1 MLRDKILFVIKLQKL
16 QKQVSLCHPSRMWET
31 HPNDYWVFSKM
42 ADLLY
47 HSFPGPP
54 LSKMAT
60 ESNFPCTL
68 GTFRMSN
75 SLPTCASLG
84 VIAVGCPPPILRQTT
99 ERYISTP
106 INGLPQDGGWRG
118 GEGAGNP
125 REQVAGC
132 CWPAFNLC
140 LLYWSQW
147 YGEENLRKICLKS
160 RMYYSLVWMIRHFTN
175 HSSAVQLWVCCL

>member
-1 MLRDKILFVIKLQKL
+1 MLWDKILFVIKLQKL

-31 HPNDYWVFSKM
+31 HPNDYWVCSKM

-106 INGLPQDGGWRG
+106 INGLPQDGGWG
-118 GEGAGNP
+118 GGGRSLATHGNRWLDVVDLLLISVCSIEAGDT
-125 REQVAGC
+125 EKKTSEKFV
-132 CWPAFNLC
+132 
-140 LLYWSQW
+140 
-147 YGEENLRKICLKS
+147 
-160 RMYYSLVWMIRHFTN
+160 
-175 HSSAVQLWVCCL
+175 

>member
-1 MLRDKILFVIKLQKL
+1 MLWDKILFVIKLQKL

-106 INGLPQDGGWRG
+106 INGLPQDGGWGG

-140 LLYWSQW
+140 LLYWSRW

-160 RMYYSLVWMIRHFTN
+160 RM
-175 HSSAVQLWVCCL
+175 

>member
-1 MLRDKILFVIKLQKL
+1 MLWDKIIFVIKLQKL

-31 HPNDYWVFSKM
+31 HPNDYWVCSKM

-106 INGLPQDGGWRG
+106 INGLPQDGGCG
-118 GEGAGNP
+118 GGGAGGNP

-140 LLYWSQW
+140 LLYWSRW

-160 RMYYSLVWMIRHFTN
+160 RM
-175 HSSAVQLWVCCL
+175 

>member
-1 MLRDKILFVIKLQKL
+1 MLWDKILFFLKLQKL

-60 ESNFPCTL
+60 ESNFPYTV

-106 INGLPQDGGWRG
+106 INGLPQDGGWG
-118 GEGAGNP
+118 GGGRRAGATHGN
-125 REQVAGC
+125 RWLDVVDLLLISVCSIEAGDTEKKTSEK
-132 CWPAFNLC
+132 F
-140 LLYWSQW
+140 
-147 YGEENLRKICLKS
+147 
-160 RMYYSLVWMIRHFTN
+160 V
-175 HSSAVQLWVCCL
+175 

>member
-1 MLRDKILFVIKLQKL
+1 MLRDKILFVIKLQNLK
-16 QKQVSLCHPSRMWET
+16 QQVSFRHPSRRNEHTKMWET

-60 ESNFPCTL
+60 ESNFPCTV

-106 INGLPQDGGWRG
+106 INGLPQDGGWG
-118 GEGAGNP
+118 GGGATHGN
-125 REQVAGC
+125 RWLDVVD
-132 CWPAFNLC
+132 
-140 LLYWSQW
+140 LLLIS
-147 YGEENLRKICLKS
+147 
-160 RMYYSLVWMIRHFTN
+160 
-175 HSSAVQLWVCCL
+175 VCSIEADDTEKKTSEKFV

>member
-1 MLRDKILFVIKLQKL
+1 MLWDKILFVIKLQKL

-31 HPNDYWVFSKM
+31 HPNDYWVCSKM

-106 INGLPQDGGWRG
+106 INGLPQDGGWG
-118 GEGAGNP
+118 GGGGGRALATHGNRWLDVVDLLLISVCSIEAGDT
-125 REQVAGC
+125 EKKTSEKFV
-132 CWPAFNLC
+132 
-140 LLYWSQW
+140 
-147 YGEENLRKICLKS
+147 
-160 RMYYSLVWMIRHFTN
+160 
-175 HSSAVQLWVCCL
+175 

>member
-1 MLRDKILFVIKLQKL
+1 MLWDKILFVIKLQKL

-68 GTFRMSN
+68 GTVRMSN

-106 INGLPQDGGWRG
+106 INGLPQDGGWG
-118 GEGAGNP
+118 GGGRAGAIHGN
-125 REQVAGC
+125 RWLDVVDLLLISVCSIEAGDTEKKTSEK
-132 CWPAFNLC
+132 F
-140 LLYWSQW
+140 
-147 YGEENLRKICLKS
+147 
-160 RMYYSLVWMIRHFTN
+160 V
-175 HSSAVQLWVCCL
+175 

>member
-1 MLRDKILFVIKLQKL
+1 MLWDKILFVIKLQKL
-16 QKQVSLCHPSRMWET
+16 QNQVSLCHPSRMWET

-106 INGLPQDGGWRG
+106 INGLPQDGGWGG
-118 GEGAGNP
+118 GERAGATHGN
-125 REQVAGC
+125 RWLDVVDLLLISVCSIEAGDTEKKTSEK
-132 CWPAFNLC
+132 F
-140 LLYWSQW
+140 
-147 YGEENLRKICLKS
+147 
-160 RMYYSLVWMIRHFTN
+160 V
-175 HSSAVQLWVCCL
+175 